1 MGSAKYS
8 LRWNNHPTQILS
20 AFEGLLVNET
30 LVDVTLVCQETTF
43 KAHKVVLSACRYVN
57 QIFSLIRG
65 GCGYHHHSPN
75 ASLIWGGGASNKI
88 WRTRFPTLGIQYT
101 LCIRQCIR
109 IRFFFLPSSD
119 FFILFDSSSSFFVLY
134 FAFSR
139 LLFRFFSYVF
149 NYCHR
154 VIYINYS
161 KSFWIIRNQG
171 FFLPNFTLCLH
182 VSKVF
187 RL

>member
-75 ASLIWGGGASNKI
+75 ASLI
-88 WRTRFPTLGIQYT
+88 
-101 LCIRQCIR
+101 
-109 IRFFFLPSSD
+109 
-119 FFILFDSSSSFFVLY
+119 
-134 FAFSR
+134 
-139 LLFRFFSYVF
+139 
-149 NYCHR
+149 
-154 VIYINYS
+154 
-161 KSFWIIRNQG
+161 
-171 FFLPNFTLCLH
+171 
-182 VSKVF
+182 
-187 RL
+187 